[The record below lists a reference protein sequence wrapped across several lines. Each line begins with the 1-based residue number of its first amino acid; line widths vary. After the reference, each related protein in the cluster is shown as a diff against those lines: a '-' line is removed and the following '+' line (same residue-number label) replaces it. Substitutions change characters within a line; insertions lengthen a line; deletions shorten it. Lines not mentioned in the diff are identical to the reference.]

1 MVLYDL
7 TWNRLWDVQY
17 SLSPSFIVDNITHWS
32 KVSYSVSVS
41 ISFST
46 VHASYQ
52 SIWRHCLHR
61 YTLFHL
67 KEEKGSPPLS
77 LCCSPSHRWSFCCLC
92 LALAQKRLPL
102 LSTLCCLISIPSL
115 RLPVPISTTDRSAVI
130 VSAAA
135 SSNLSHSSL
144 HLLGESRLF
153 YLLLDRKGV
162 LGKCPPPVPSPAHI
176 IHCGSSTW
184 VYSTAQVVLW
194 FITKP

>member
-67 KEEKGSPPLS
+67 KEEKGSPTPVLVLLSFTPMKLLLFMSCTGAETVASTVNTVLFDQYPLIAAPRAHFHHRS
-77 LCCSPSHRWSFCCLC
+77 ISSHCLSCSFIQS
-92 LALAQKRLPL
+92 LPL
-102 LSTLCCLISIPSL
+102 FPASPGRKQSLLSVAWS
-115 RLPVPISTTDRSAVI
+115 
-130 VSAAA
+130 
-135 SSNLSHSSL
+135 
-144 HLLGESRLF
+144 
-153 YLLLDRKGV
+153 
-162 LGKCPPPVPSPAHI
+162 
-176 IHCGSSTW
+176 
-184 VYSTAQVVLW
+184 
-194 FITKP
+194 